1 MNKKILITGGAGY
14 VGLELIENL
23 LSKNFQ
29 VICYDNFLYK
39 NILTIKKFKNKNF
52 QYIKSDIRDLKTL
65 SKILPKINTVI
76 HLAAIVGDLPCKVIP
91 DLSYE
96 INFLSTISLAKLCKK
111 YGVEKFIF
119 ASTCSNYGIVNL
131 DIAAKEDSE
140 LNPTSLYAETK
151 IDSELKLK
159 KIANKNMN
167 IICLRFG
174 TAFGISHR
182 TRFDLLLNSLLFEA
196 MEYKSILVHSL
207 DTWRPYIHVSD
218 MANIIHALLNKT
230 LKDNF
235 IVFNAGFTSLNY
247 KKREIVQKIKRFLP
261 NLTVKIASDQTD
273 FRNYRVDFSKIEK
286 VINLKPE
293 KDVEKGIIEFIK
305 KYKSGKINKNTYVE
319 SNLKSLQNYLKKNE
333 KFLKFKK

>member
-1 MNKKILITGGAGY
+1 
-14 VGLELIENL
+14 
-23 LSKNFQ
+23 
-29 VICYDNFLYK
+29 
-39 NILTIKKFKNKNF
+39 
-52 QYIKSDIRDLKTL
+52 
-65 SKILPKINTVI
+65 
-76 HLAAIVGDLPCKVIP
+76 
-91 DLSYE
+91 
-96 INFLSTISLAKLCKK
+96 
-111 YGVEKFIF
+111 
-119 ASTCSNYGIVNL
+119 
-131 DIAAKEDSE
+131 
-140 LNPTSLYAETK
+140 
-151 IDSELKLK
+151 
-159 KIANKNMN
+159 
-167 IICLRFG
+167 
-174 TAFGISHR
+174 
-182 TRFDLLLNSLLFEA
+182 

-261 NLTVKIASDQTD
+261 NLTVKVASDQTD

-305 KYKSGKINKNTYVE
+305 KYKSGTINKSTYVK

-333 KFLKFKK
+333 KFLRFKK